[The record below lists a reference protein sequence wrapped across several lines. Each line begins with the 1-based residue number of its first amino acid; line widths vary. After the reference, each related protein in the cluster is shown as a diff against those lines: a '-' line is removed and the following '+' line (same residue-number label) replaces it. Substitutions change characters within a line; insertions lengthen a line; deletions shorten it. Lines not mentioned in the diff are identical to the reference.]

1 MLSNYFTIRAVIAEV
16 NQQAEGSKIA
26 EIYTFERNRL
36 TITLDNEKSTPGIVI
51 SCEPRLNYIFSR
63 PEVRRA
69 KRNVLQLI
77 KDATGKLITAIDLY
91 PTDRQITFSLE
102 DTTRLIIQ
110 LFGPKANVLYTGAD
124 SLVLDSFLRPKEL
137 IGTYV
142 PKPNEAASI
151 PKTFSEFSSLFI
163 GAGQDSLQEVLKKQ
177 LPVFGTILVRD
188 LCLRAGVQSDIPGGQ
203 IRSDEITL
211 LWNSYIGLLEDLD
224 VPSPRI
230 YYENDEPLALSIV
243 HLQSYYGKPERPF
256 ASCSEAIR
264 IFIRTSL
271 RKKDIAKE
279 KKEIGTRLTNELRK
293 TERALDAA
301 HEEISGIDRRA
312 LYEKFGTILMAHP
325 DADTKGRNSIDLPD
339 ITADHGTLWI
349 DIDPRLDS
357 IRNAER
363 YFNRA
368 RKARQSRIEAGRRIK
383 SLEQR
388 SEDLRSLVMLFD
400 PIDDQKE
407 LKQFFR
413 DNRKIL
419 DKLGIRMKKDTQQ
432 EIPFRVFTV
441 AGDFEV
447 WAGKNSANNDL
458 LTMKFAKPHD
468 LWFHARGSG
477 GSHVVL
483 KTAGSKAVVPKE
495 AVEQAAS
502 IAAYYSRMRT
512 SKLVP
517 VTVTDRK
524 YVRKRK
530 GDPPGTVIVSRE
542 KVLMVEP
549 KLPASAEGPN

>member
-1 MLSNYFTIRAVIAEV
+1 MISNYFTIRAVIAEV
-16 NQQAEGSKIA
+16 IHRAEGSKIA
-26 EIYTFERNRL
+26 EIYTYERNRL
-36 TITLDNEKSTPGIVI
+36 TVTLDSGKSTSQIVI

-63 PEVRRA
+63 PDVHRA
-69 KRNVLQLI
+69 KRNVLHLI
-77 KDATGKLITAIDLY
+77 KEATGKLITAIDLH

-102 DTTRLIIQ
+102 DETRLIIQ
-110 LFGPKANVLYTGAD
+110 LFGPKANVSYTGAD

-137 IGTYV
+137 IGTPV
-142 PKPNEAASI
+142 PIPNEHAPV
-151 PKTFSEFSSLFI
+151 PKTFSEFSSMFL
-163 GAGQDSLQEVLKKQ
+163 GEGQDSLQDILKKR
-177 LPVFGTILVRD
+177 LPVFGALLVRD
-188 LCLRAGVQSDIPGGQ
+188 LCLRAGVRFDIPREQ
-203 IRSDEITL
+203 ISSDEITL
-211 LWNSYIGLLEDLD
+211 LWNAYIGLFEDLE

-230 YYENDEPLALSIV
+230 YYESGEPLALSII
-243 HLQSYYGKPERPF
+243 HLQSYFGKPERPF

-264 IFIRTSL
+264 IFLSTSL
-271 RKKDIAKE
+271 RKKDIAKD

-293 TERALDAA
+293 TERALNAA
-301 HEEISGIDRRA
+301 REEITGIDRRA
-312 LYEKFGTILMAHP
+312 LYEKLGTILMAHP
-325 DADTKGRNSIDLPD
+325 DADTKGRSSIELPD

-383 SLEQR
+383 LLEQR
-388 SEDLRSLVMLFD
+388 SEDLSSLVMLLD

-468 LWFHARGSG
+468 LWFHARGAG

-549 KLPASAEGPN
+549 KLPASAE